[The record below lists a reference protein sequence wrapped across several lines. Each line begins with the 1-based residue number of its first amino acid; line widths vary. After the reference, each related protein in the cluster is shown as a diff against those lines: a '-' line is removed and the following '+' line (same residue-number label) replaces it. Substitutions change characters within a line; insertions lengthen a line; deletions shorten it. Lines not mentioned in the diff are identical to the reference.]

1 MIVTINGKRQEVPG
15 GTNLQ
20 QVLDNLGVNRQS
32 VAVEV
37 NAQLVAREQHADH
50 RLADGDAIEIVTLVG
65 GG

>member
-1 MIVTINGKRQEVPG
+1 MIVTINGKHQEVPG
-15 GTNLQ
+15 GANLQ
-20 QVLDNLGVNRQS
+20 QVLERLGVKRQF

-50 RLADGDAIEIVTLVG
+50 VLAEGDAIEIVTLVG